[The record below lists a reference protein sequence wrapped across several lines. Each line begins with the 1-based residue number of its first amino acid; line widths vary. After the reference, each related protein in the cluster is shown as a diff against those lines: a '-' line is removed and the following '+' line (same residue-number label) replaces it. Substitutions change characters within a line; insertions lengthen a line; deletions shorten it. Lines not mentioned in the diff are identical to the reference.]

1 MAGHD
6 YKSTYGDSVG
16 KTALENQTKILKK
29 QNRRNSNF
37 STMNPGVRAAGTAGV
52 IGGVAGILGGAIGMG
67 KARDQ
72 RDDALESYNQELQ
85 GLRSVNVS
93 NPFANM
99 TNPFA
104 NLTVNQQQAQFQA
117 QQGQQALTDILAQSR
132 ATAGGSGVAAL
143 AQALANQ
150 STQMMQQASA
160 SIGEQESRN
169 NLARAEGEMSRQV
182 AIGQGEQGA
191 QQLRAEKASVLTGY
205 AADNLASANEA
216 LAAKQQALA
225 SGIGNLVGG
234 IGTLAGG
241 GLFSG

>member
-1 MAGHD
+1 MGEEND
-6 YKSTYGDSVG
+6 YRIELGYADSG
-16 KTALENQTKILKK
+16 KGGSRLAD
-29 QNRRNSNF
+29 NF
-37 STMNPGVRAAGTAGV
+37 SSMNPGVRAAGSAGV
-52 IGGVAGILGGAIGMG
+52 IGGVASIIGGAIGMR
-67 KARDQ
+67 KARKQ
-72 RDDALESYNQELQ
+72 RDAALGSYNEELQ

-117 QQGQQALTDILAQSR
+117 QQGQQALTDILSQSR

-160 SIGEQESRN
+160 SIGEQESAI
-169 NLARAEGEMSRQV
+169 NLARAEGEMSRQM

-241 GLFSG
+241 GLFSK

>member
-6 YKSTYGDSVG
+6 YKSMYGDSVG
-16 KTALENQTKILKK
+16 KTALEKKTKIEKK
-29 QNRRNSNF
+29 ENRRNSNF

-52 IGGVAGILGGAIGMG
+52 IGGVAGIIGGAIGMRD
-67 KARDQ
+67 AREK
-72 RDDALESYNQELQ
+72 RDDALQSYNQEMQ
-85 GLRSVNVS
+85 GLRNVDVS

-99 TNPFA
+99 RNPFA

-132 ATAGGSGVAAL
+132 ASVGGSGVAAL